1 MSFQLCLRFSSLA
14 RRSHQARVWS
24 AAAWRGS
31 EATSAPQRPPPLPIE
46 VGEAILLSPASPS
59 GRHMHEQPRT
69 GSHIGARVKT
79 SIRGNKALKMR
90 QMLVLFIRGNGL
102 SPFVFLNLLLPLS
115 LLKRLRPTGING
127 SKDTSCFGFSVANY
141 SALA

>member
-1 MSFQLCLRFSSLA
+1 
-14 RRSHQARVWS
+14 
-24 AAAWRGS
+24 
-31 EATSAPQRPPPLPIE
+31 
-46 VGEAILLSPASPS
+46 
-59 GRHMHEQPRT
+59 MHEQPRT

-90 QMLVLFIRGNGL
+90 QMLVFFIRGNGL